1 MLCEKFLDGNV
12 IEEVSLANPE
22 YLKGLLLC
30 DEPPFNPEA
39 LLGDHLV
46 FLVDMLAVSTDELLP
61 PVAKNRVIP
70 ILLIA
75 LVNKERI

>member
-1 MLCEKFLDGNV
+1 MDGNV
-12 IEEVSLANPE
+12 IEEVSLADTE
-22 YLKGLLLC
+22 YLKGLLLR
-30 DEPPFNPEA
+30 DEPSFNPET

-46 FLVDMLAVSTDELLP
+46 FLVHMLAVSTDELLP
-61 PVAKNRVIP
+61 PVAENCFIP